1 MVNTKNNNDKSK
13 KKLLGLV
20 SQHILNQNVYD
31 VEKYY
36 LIAIAQ

>member
-1 MVNTKNNNDKSK
+1 MVNTKNNNDKS